1 MIPIDKASAN
11 FRVVKATVFKFGSQ
25 QNHNTGTPAA
35 SVTCPFET
43 KLVLPSLTLR
53 VSIELCPRLSE
64 NTSPWLPHVYWDYL
78 KCLFLVTLTFS
89 VAVFFHLQLVVC
101 QFCSDLCQ
109 TPFRYLDVRVD
120 VTFLFFLGWKRLWAG
135 IWQAPKVSKTRSIIY
150 SRGLH
155 CIAPLKNTYCIM
167 RLFSRQTEPGCF
179 GQYQR
184 ANRDPAAIAL

>member
-53 VSIELCPRLSE
+53 VSIHPKIPSPLTSCELCPRLSE
-64 NTSPWLPHVYWDYL
+64 NTSPAVAARLLSLPKV
-78 KCLFLVTLTFS
+78 FILVTLTFS
-89 VAVFFHLQLVVC
+89 VAAFFHLQLVVC

-109 TPFRYLDVRVD
+109 TPFRYLDVQAD
-120 VTFLFFLGWKRLWAG
+120 MTFLFFLG
-135 IWQAPKVSKTRSIIY
+135 
-150 SRGLH
+150 
-155 CIAPLKNTYCIM
+155 
-167 RLFSRQTEPGCF
+167 
-179 GQYQR
+179 
-184 ANRDPAAIAL
+184 